1 VLRFFSSFFS
11 LFPQLWSALT
21 SKRST
26 VRYPYVPLVMPP
38 GYRGRL
44 AFVPTRCKG
53 CGLCVRDCPAAALA
67 LVRESK
73 QKFKIIYYP
82 NRCAFCGQC
91 ELSNAVKKRKLS
103 QFSFETAPFYDQDM
117 RFRIH
122 RNKVLWSCIY
132 KQMPVM
138 LLEVFLQRWIQLH
151 RFGLKHL

>member
-26 VRYPYVPLVMPP
+26 VRYPYEPLVMPP

-91 ELSNAVKKRKLS
+91 ELVCHADALRLTNDYVEAAFDAAGFKITLIDHNEEEE
-103 QFSFETAPFYDQDM
+103 ETGA
-117 RFRIH
+117 
-122 RNKVLWSCIY
+122 SS
-132 KQMPVM
+132 
-138 LLEVFLQRWIQLH
+138 
-151 RFGLKHL
+151 